1 MMDNVFVCNH
11 CKTGFTLEDSE
22 RWICD
27 GESWTVCPNCGSG
40 DIEEGEMCEV
50 CREIDY
56 PWKMKHGVCE
66 HCFKDAVSAFKAVLE
81 YLQPWEREVLEAE
94 YRNLDVTEN

>member
-1 MMDNVFVCNH
+1 
-11 CKTGFTLEDSE
+11 
-22 RWICD
+22 
-27 GESWTVCPNCGSG
+27 
-40 DIEEGEMCEV
+40 
-50 CREIDY
+50 
-56 PWKMKHGVCE
+56 MKHGVCE